1 MGYFSDISRSPRLPM
16 KAFQWFDTQEIDELV
31 RWMVAELVVRI
42 PPAALASNEKKAAS
56 KLRNTHDAIFARARK
71 LSRTQ
76 KLNIY
81 KKARFGNQF
90 RWGLRDAGYPPEFVE
105 SWTQDL
111 ITVITAGQR
120 VGKSS
125 NE

>member
-1 MGYFSDISRSPRLPM
+1 M
-16 KAFQWFDTQEIDELV
+16 KVFQWFDTEEIDGLARWMIAELV
-31 RWMVAELVVRI
+31 RRV
-42 PPAALASNEKKAAS
+42 PPSALDSHEKKAAI
-56 KLRNTHDAIFARARK
+56 KLRNAHDAIFARAGK

-90 RWGLRDAGYPPEFVE
+90 RWGLRDAGYPSEFVE
-105 SWTQDL
+105 SWTQNL
-111 ITVITAGQR
+111 ITVITVGPT

-125 NE
+125 ND

>member
-1 MGYFSDISRSPRLPM
+1 MGIFR
-16 KAFQWFDTQEIDELV
+16 WFDTREIDEFAQSIA
-31 RWMVAELVVRI
+31 AELVKRV
-42 PPAALASNEKKAAS
+42 PPSALDSHEKKAAI
-56 KLRNTHDAIFARARK
+56 KLRNAHDAIVARAGK

-90 RWGLRDAGYPPEFVE
+90 RWGLRDAGYPSEFVE
-105 SWTQDL
+105 SWTQNL
-111 ITVITAGQR
+111 ITVITVGPT

-125 NE
+125 ND